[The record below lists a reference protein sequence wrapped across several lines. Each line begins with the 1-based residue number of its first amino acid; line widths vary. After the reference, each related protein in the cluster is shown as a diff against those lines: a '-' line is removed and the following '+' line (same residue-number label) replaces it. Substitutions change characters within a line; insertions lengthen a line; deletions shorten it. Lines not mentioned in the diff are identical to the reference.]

1 LNATSSHLWEEIG
14 RGSKEICE
22 EKKLYPEYRISG
34 GFSLQLYKYL
44 SILLLRFFYFKHE
57 FVLGF

>member
-1 LNATSSHLWEEIG
+1 MPHQAICGKKSAV
-14 RGSKEICE
+14 SKEICE
-22 EKKLYPEYRISG
+22 EKILYPEYRISG